1 MEKKRYIKP
10 DMEVL
15 AISSDVW
22 MTFSESNT
30 PEHAGSGAKRRDP
43 PF

>member
-22 MTFSESNT
+22 MAFSGSNT
-30 PEHAGSGAKRRDP
+30 PSHAGEAKRRDS

>member
-22 MTFSESNT
+22 MTFTESNT
-30 PEHAGSGAKRRDP
+30 PSHAGEAKRRDS